1 MNLIE
6 KKLVGFHKLRQLRKK
21 EGLLQSSE
29 NDIIRHESLNKFVT
43 GKAEYIDD
51 LNEENGTL
59 HAYIGKS
66 DFARGKILDIDF
78 KKVSE
83 SEGVVDIFSARDLPG
98 LNDISPTGLKDE
110 PVLALSLIHI

>member
-6 KKLVGFHKLRQLRKK
+6 RKLVGFHKLRQLRKK

-29 NDIIRHESLNKFVT
+29 NDITRHESLNKFVT

-51 LNEENGTL
+51 LTEENETL

-66 DFARGKILDIDF
+66 DFAKGKILDI
-78 KKVSE
+78 V
-83 SEGVVDIFSARDLPG
+83 IDLRK
-98 LNDISPTGLKDE
+98 N
-110 PVLALSLIHI
+110 LIGS